1 MITEEEKMKNAQIQ
15 QLIKAYFE
23 KGGKVI
29 KCRPGTPKDLLAL
42 KRTGWQFGGR
52 RTYVATLNKRQESG
66 KGEMFTGIIARP
78 HSKGKTVKYSF

>member
-1 MITEEEKMKNAQIQ
+1 MPPGNPKRPNGSEKD
-15 QLIKAYFE
+15 
-23 KGGKVI
+23 
-29 KCRPGTPKDLLAL
+29 RLAV
-42 KRTGWQFGGR
+42 R